1 MTRHQGLV
9 LRLYPN
15 AEQREFFARSFGC
28 VRWVYNDALAHC
40 QAQREAGQKH
50 PSSAELQRRLP
61 ALKKEHEWLA
71 EVDSQALQKAVQ
83 ALDAA
88 FGHFFRRCK
97 NGETPGYPRFKSRH
111 DGRNSFT
118 CTTAST
124 LAIDLS
130 GRRIKLPKIG
140 WVRFR
145 GGREYE
151 GKIKR
156 VTVRMNCAGIYTA
169 TALIESEAEPP
180 CTPTVD
186 LNPLGIDVGCKT
198 EGERHQ
204 FATLSSGEI
213 IHSPALIKQNA
224 RRLAR
229 LQRRLAKKQKGS
241 ANRAKLKARI
251 AKLHWKIKN
260 QRSDFLHKT
269 THRLTRENQA
279 LAVEDL
285 NVKGMMAAPKPKQDE
300 DGNYLPNG
308 AARKA
313 GLNRSLASVAL
324 GEFFRQLEYK
334 CAWRGVAL
342 LKVDRFYPSSKTCS
356 ACGAINTELTLAVR
370 QWRCDCGAEH
380 HRDINAAINI
390 SRMAVAA

>member
-1 MTRHQGLV
+1 
-9 LRLYPN
+9 
-15 AEQREFFARSFGC
+15 
-28 VRWVYNDALAHC
+28 
-40 QAQREAGQKH
+40 
-50 PSSAELQRRLP
+50 
-61 ALKKEHEWLA
+61 
-71 EVDSQALQKAVQ
+71 
-83 ALDAA
+83 
-88 FGHFFRRCK
+88 
-97 NGETPGYPRFKSRH
+97 
-111 DGRNSFT
+111 
-118 CTTAST
+118 
-124 LAIDLS
+124 
-130 GRRIKLPKIG
+130 
-140 WVRFR
+140 
-145 GGREYE
+145 
-151 GKIKR
+151 
-156 VTVRMNCAGIYTA
+156 
-169 TALIESEAEPP
+169 
-180 CTPTVD
+180 
-186 LNPLGIDVGCKT
+186 
-198 EGERHQ
+198 
-204 FATLSSGEI
+204 
-213 IHSPALIKQNA
+213 
-224 RRLAR
+224 
-229 LQRRLAKKQKGS
+229 
-241 ANRAKLKARI
+241 
-251 AKLHWKIKN
+251 LHWRIKN

-285 NVKGMMAAPKPKQDE
+285 NVRGMMAAPKPKQDE